1 MILMLL
7 DIGWTE
13 LVLIAVVTIIVIGPK
28 DLPVVL
34 RTMGR
39 MARRARVLMNE
50 FKGSVDEMIR
60 ESELEDVRRD
70 TDSADTMIEK
80 PREIQKL
87 SADAPQSPPAKSPPP
102 SGESDPKT

>member
-13 LVLIAVVTIIVIGPK
+13 LVLIAVVAIVVIGPK
-28 DLPVVL
+28 DLPFVL

-60 ESELEDVRRD
+60 ESEIEEARRTID
-70 TDSADTMIEK
+70 TTATMTEK
-80 PREIQKL
+80 PREIAKP
-87 SADAPQSPPAKSPPP
+87 DAAAPAPPPAETPL
-102 SGESDPKT
+102 SGGDKPKA

>member
-13 LVLIAVVTIIVIGPK
+13 LVLIAVVAIVVIGPK

-60 ESELEDVRRD
+60 ESEIEETRREAE
-70 TDSADTMIEK
+70 ADRTMIEK
-80 PREIQKL
+80 PREGAKP
-87 SADAPQSPPAKSPPP
+87 AETPRETTPPGGDNRKS
-102 SGESDPKT
+102 

>member
-13 LVLIAVVTIIVIGPK
+13 LVLIAVVAIIVIGPK

-39 MARRARVLMNE
+39 MARRARALMNE

-60 ESELEDVRRD
+60 ESEIEEARR
-70 TDSADTMIEK
+70 TVEADATMTEK
-80 PREIQKL
+80 PREIAKP
-87 SADAPQSPPAKSPPP
+87 DAAAPAPPGNDK
-102 SGESDPKT
+102 PKA

>member
-13 LVLIAVVTIIVIGPK
+13 LVLIAVVAIVVIGPK

-60 ESELEDVRRD
+60 ESEIDEARRTID
-70 TDSADTMIEK
+70 TTATMTEK
-80 PREIQKL
+80 PREIAKP
-87 SADAPQSPPAKSPPP
+87 DAAAQAAPTAERPP
-102 SGESDPKT
+102 SGDDKPKA

>member
-13 LVLIAVVTIIVIGPK
+13 LVLIAVVAIVVIGPK

-34 RTMGR
+34 RTLGR

-60 ESELEDVRRD
+60 ESEIEEARRTID
-70 TDSADTMIEK
+70 TTTAMTAK
-80 PREIQKL
+80 PREIAKPDV
-87 SADAPQSPPAKSPPP
+87 AAPTPPPAEAPQSGDDK
-102 SGESDPKT
+102 PKA

>member
-13 LVLIAVVTIIVIGPK
+13 LVLIAVVAIIVIGPK

-50 FKGSVDEMIR
+50 FKGSVDEMLR
-60 ESELEDVRRD
+60 EAEIEEARRE
-70 TDSADTMIEK
+70 ADAGRTMIEK
-80 PREIQKL
+80 PREGAKPAETPREIAPP
-87 SADAPQSPPAKSPPP
+87 SADDENRK
-102 SGESDPKT
+102 D